1 MSPRLLAVVLAVFP
15 VPAPAQDQAVQRELM
30 RRQQQSEAFT
40 QQLHQSQQ
48 LLNIPPGDLTRRRE
62 LESKQFSDRKRFEQM
77 SEQQL
82 RDVRSDMPQDLR
94 PYERL
99 KAEAE
104 RQPLIAP
111 LEQPEIRAKIP

>member
-1 MSPRLLAVVLAVFP
+1 MSFRLLSVALAVFAL
-15 VPAPAQDQAVQRELM
+15 PAQAQDQAVQRDLM

-48 LLNIPPGDLTRRRE
+48 LLNVAPGDPARRRE
-62 LESKQFSDRKRFEQM
+62 VESKQFSERQRFEQT

-82 RDVRSDMPQDLR
+82 RDVRPDLPQNLR

-99 KAEAE
+99 KAEEE
-104 RQPLIAP
+104 RRQLIVP
-111 LEQPEIRAKIP
+111 VE